1 MTTQI
6 TVTLTA
12 HGWAWG
18 IMLVGVL
25 VHVVA
30 HISLL
35 RKALK

>member
-1 MTTQI
+1 MFQEIAI
-6 TVTLTA
+6 TITA

-18 IMLVGVL
+18 ILFVGVL

-30 HISLL
+30 HFSLL